1 MKVEASIVSLGG
13 WNSRIF
19 TPVWVSEKVFAMP
32 EGESM
37 NIALN
42 EQQLS
47 LAYIWKNIQL
57 LMSDTRIELK
67 SQQCTRDTMFLME
80 QCYHRLS
87 SLLPYTPVS
96 AVGFNLNLYL
106 SSDEFNKTVVST
118 LLNHSKLGIYQSGAQ
133 TFTATIDGTVRSF
146 VVKSNESVAEIRANF
161 HYPTPN
167 TIPEVGSAFMLIE
180 TEMQHFLGYGLD
192 IQ

>member
-19 TPVWVSEKVFAMP
+19 TPVWVSENVFAMP

-47 LAYIWKNIQL
+47 LVYIWKNIQL
-57 LMSDTRIELK
+57 LLSDTRLELK
-67 SQQCTRDTMFLME
+67 SLQPTKATMLLME
-80 QCYHRLS
+80 QCYHRMA
-87 SLLPYTPVS
+87 SLLPYTPVT
-96 AVGFNLNLYL
+96 AIGFNLNLTL
-106 SSDEFNKTVVST
+106 SSEEFKKTAVSG
-118 LLNHSKLGIYQSGAQ
+118 LVNRQSIGDYQSKAQ
-133 TFTATIDGTVRSF
+133 TFTASIGGAVRSI
-146 VVKSNESVAEIRANF
+146 VVQINDDNAEIRVNF
-161 HYPTPN
+161 HYPQPN
-167 TIPEVGSAFMLIE
+167 SIPEVGTAFVMVEKDI
-180 TEMQHFLGYGLD
+180 QQILGYELD